1 MSASGQIRAGA
12 AYVELLARDNLLSAG
27 LKRAE
32 AKIKAFGAV
41 IAGIGTKFAALGAA
55 MWTPLLGAAKSF
67 AESGTQLLLMSQ
79 RTGVSVEALSALKF
93 AAAEAGVEAEDLEH
107 GFKHMGQTVQHAAD
121 GSHEAQQA
129 LAGLGTSVSEL
140 MNLTPDKQFERLA
153 DGIAKIQNP
162 TTRAAR
168 AIELFGRGGLALLP
182 LLNKGA
188 AGIAELR
195 SEAERLGLVKSKES
209 VDNAFRLEKAFQ
221 AVHKAVNAVWNTIGG
236 AIAPLLTDIFNGV
249 IPFIAWIRQW
259 AKENKAV
266 FNALLAI
273 GGAASAIGAAL
284 IGVAGAFK
292 MITLVISPIVAI
304 MSLVSSLISGLI
316 GIVGLFLTPLGFV
329 LGAVVGI
336 GVAVLL
342 FTQQGKD
349 ALASLVNGLGAIG
362 SIAKDAW
369 SGISDAI
376 ASNDWAGAM
385 RIAWLGIQSIWFTAI
400 ATLRSSWRNFSGFF
414 VDTFWE
420 AVRMVSQTLNDVRT
434 GFAVAAAGATGNVVG
449 MAAAAQNGL
458 AMREQI
464 NAQHQQEQ
472 NERFAARTMA
482 ETKDNAEIEGLRLR
496 MANEAAIA
504 RQKRIEHDWLLAEDP
519 GRSGA
524 GGALD
529 QSRAKVDVAGSF
541 SSFALGGLGA
551 SSVTE
556 SLLSRIADNT
566 DPSRGQGNFS

>member
-12 AYVELLARDNLLSAG
+12 AYVELLARDNLLAAG

-107 GFKHMGQTVQHAAD
+107 GFKHLGQTVQHAAD
-121 GSHEAQQA
+121 GSNEAQQA

-140 MNLTPDKQFERLA
+140 MSLAPDKQFERLA

-168 AIELFGRGGLALLP
+168 TMEVFGRSGLALLP

-195 SEAERLGLVKSKES
+195 SEAERLGLVKSKDAVE
-209 VDNAFRLEKAFQ
+209 NAFRLQRAFAAAGKAL
-221 AVHKAVNAVWNTIGG
+221 NAIWNTIGG
-236 AIAPLLTDIFNGV
+236 AIAPLLTDIFHGV
-249 IPFIAWIRQW
+249 IPFIGYIRQW
-259 AKENKAV
+259 VKENKAV
-266 FNALLAI
+266 FNVLLAI

-284 IGVAGAFK
+284 IGVGGAFK
-292 MITLVISPIVAI
+292 LIGMAIAPIAAI
-304 MSLVSSLISGLI
+304 MSLVSTLVAGLI
-316 GIVGLFLTPLGFV
+316 GIVGMLLSPFGLV
-329 LGAVVGI
+329 LAAVVGI
-336 GVAVLL
+336 GAGVLL
-342 FTQQGKD
+342 FTTQGKL
-349 ALASLVNGLGAIG
+349 ALDSLGNGLGAIG
-362 SIAKDAW
+362 SIAKNAW

-434 GFAVAAAGATGNVVG
+434 GFAVAAASATGNVVG
-449 MAAAAQNGL
+449 IAAALQSGL
-458 AMREQI
+458 QRREEI
-464 NAQHQQEQ
+464 NAQHQREQ
-472 NERFAARTMA
+472 NERFAARDLA

-566 DPSRGQGNFS
+566 DPSRAQGNFS